1 MFQNLINEWINTVN
15 KKILLFHGKSGSGK
29 FTYIKD
35 TFSKKYIV
43 NSFSYVDF
51 LTGDI
56 NNRILNSLKNNK
68 VLMMMNGNKK
78 PMIVITETEF
88 IGNSTLKSLFKI
100 LGANKKH
107 FTSEIPIILIYSDDI
122 GKFRKDFDMD
132 FCLVEHNTNVNHY
145 SKNIINKLNIKEEK
159 MVEYVNNTIG
169 QNNNLQLYD
178 NINKLLMNYTNGQD
192 SVNVFN
198 LEKILTPLL
207 IQENYKMFIN
217 KNKKYYTSSEDCI
230 CEMSNLMTDV
240 NILNNFMVNKHCWS
254 INNLIS
260 VLSCNYS
267 SYLTTQKYKN
277 KKSKHQLAP
286 INIKYTKVL
295 INNSTLFLN
304 FKYYKTVLQSINY
317 IHDFDS
323 SLLDAIINDVLILI
337 LFKDKRAKELIKKYG
352 IEKYILTK
360 GMKMTNNSLFMDNFN
375 TMKKLINNIYK

>member
-1 MFQNLINEWINTVN
+1 MFKDLIDKWINTKS
-15 KKILLFHGKSGSGK
+15 KKILLFHGESGSGK
-29 FTYIKD
+29 FTYIKN
-35 TFSKKYIV
+35 TFNKKYII
-43 NSFSYVDF
+43 NSFSYIDF

-56 NNRILNSLKNNK
+56 NQRVLNSLKNNK

-78 PMIVITETEF
+78 PMVVITETEF
-88 IGNSTLKSLFKI
+88 VGNSALKSLFKI
-100 LGANKKH
+100 FGANKKH
-107 FTSEIPIILIYSDDI
+107 FTSEIPIILIYSDKI
-122 GKFRKDFDMD
+122 EKFKKDFDINFYEVYHQTD
-132 FCLVEHNTNVNHY
+132 INYY
-145 SKNIINKLNIKEEK
+145 SQNIIDKLNIKEEK
-159 MVEYVNNTIG
+159 TIEYINNTIG

-207 IQENYKMFIN
+207 VQENYKSFIN

-240 NILNNFMVNKHCWS
+240 NILNNFMVNKHCWGL
-254 INNLIS
+254 NNLIS
-260 VLSCNYS
+260 TLSCNYS

-277 KKSKHQLAP
+277 KKTQHKLKP

-304 FKYYKTVLQSINY
+304 FKYYKMVLQNINY

-337 LFKDKRAKELIKKYG
+337 IMKDKRAKELIKKYN
-352 IEKYILTK
+352 IQKYILVK
-360 GMKMTNNSLFMDNFN
+360 GMKMTNNHLFMDNYN
-375 TMKKLINNIYK
+375 TLKKLINNIYK